1 MSWWRRLIGSASGRR
16 DAEAPAAEP
25 SRKPGARPVVLDDF
39 FPNLLTG
46 FRIAEYNAYLARW
59 PDLVIL
65 TSQPQFE
72 ACHAQYAARFPQ
84 WAARVRP
91 FEGQAPAGAG
101 LAVLNFLNNS
111 VQFLPALQARDLP
124 FVLTLY
130 PGGGFGLD
138 APDSDEKLRRVLAS
152 PLLRALIVTAPAV
165 ARYLGEFARREALR
179 LPHVTEIPGVVVDP
193 AYFAVPARAHIGSG
207 KGEPDVCFVAEK
219 YMARGV
225 NKGYPEFVAAAQIV
239 AAADPA
245 VRFHV
250 VGSFSPADV
259 ELGSLA
265 SRVRFYGTLP
275 SAELRQFLLTMDAIV
290 APSRPFTLHAGN
302 FDGFPTGACI
312 EAAACGVAVLA
323 ADPLA
328 QNRYFEDGGSIV
340 LIDDAPERIAEALL
354 ALLRE
359 PARLRGIALA
369 GQAVVRE
376 RYAPEQQIE
385 RRIALIEQQ
394 LALLGNLGA
403 GKR

>member
-1 MSWWRRLIGSASGRR
+1 MSWWRRLIGSGSGRR
-16 DAEAPAAEP
+16 DGKPPAAAQP
-25 SRKPGARPVVLDDF
+25 QRKPGARLVVLDDF

-46 FRIAEYNAYLARW
+46 FRIAEYNAYLAHW
-59 PDLVIL
+59 PDLEIL
-65 TSQPQFE
+65 TTQPHFE
-72 ACHAQYAARFPQ
+72 TCHAQYAARFPQ
-84 WAARVRP
+84 WAARVRR
-91 FEGQAPAGAG
+91 FDEQALGGAA
-101 LAVLNFLNNS
+101 LAYLNFLNNA
-111 VQFLPALQARDLP
+111 VQFLPALQARGLP

-130 PGGGFGLD
+130 PGGGFGID
-138 APDSDEKLRRVLAS
+138 APDSDDKLRRVLAS

-165 ARYLGEFARREALR
+165 ARYLGEFAQREALR
-179 LPHVTEIPGVVVDP
+179 LPPVTEIPGVVVNP
-193 AYFAVPARAHIGSG
+193 AYFDFPERARWGAG

-219 YMARGV
+219 YMERGV
-225 NKGYPEFVAAAQIV
+225 NKGYPEFIAAAQIV

-259 ELGSLA
+259 DLGPLA
-265 SRVRFYGTLP
+265 SRLRFYGTLP
-275 SAELRQFLLTMDAIV
+275 TAELRQFLLTMDAIV

-328 QNRYFEDGGSIV
+328 QNRFFEDGRSIV
-340 LIDDAPERIAEALL
+340 LIDNAPEAIAAALL

-369 GQAVVRE
+369 GQAVVR
-376 RYAPEQQIE
+376 RHYAPERQIGS
-385 RRIALIEQQ
+385 RIALLGQQ
-394 LALLGNLGA
+394 LALLEDA
-403 GKR
+403 R